1 MSLHTYELNGKHR
14 YRADTCAVGAVLVLV
29 CGQACTHMM
38 MNTHPPESP
47 FLPSPPPPGFLLL
60 PHAFDELTEM
70 VLRGRKSSG
79 KEQGHTHPCEA

>member
-1 MSLHTYELNGKHR
+1 M
-14 YRADTCAVGAVLVLV
+14 RAGVV
-29 CGQACTHMM
+29 CGGGGGTDMM

-79 KEQGHTHPCEA
+79 KEQEHTFISGMRGR